1 MKNGKA
7 SLKKLAF
14 FLFIQNVIGE
24 ASDQCPG
31 TYADCHKP
39 ISSHFR
45 LQFLVL
51 AL

>member
-1 MKNGKA
+1 MKNEKT
-7 SLKKLAF
+7 SFLRLAF
-14 FLFIQNVIGE
+14 FLFVQNVIGE